1 MLPTRER
8 ILKVAAEIIAH
19 EGLRQFTAKNLANK
33 VGISDAAIFKH
44 FSTMDEIA
52 EEIIRR
58 YTAECLS
65 RTREAIASGSD
76 SIEKLERI
84 IESHIELLEKTKG
97 VVPIICFEF
106 SRSNKR
112 NLKRLINEFLESY
125 AGMIKSVLEEGIRRG
140 EISADIDLD
149 EASFS
154 FIGFM
159 QAKAFQWF
167 IRGKKGKIIKDK
179 ETVKKLLLR
188 GFKKF

>member
-8 ILKVAAEIIAH
+8 ILKAAAEIIAH
-19 EGLRQFTAKNLANK
+19 EGLRQFTAKNLAGK

-52 EEIIRR
+52 EEIIKR
-58 YTAECLS
+58 YTGECLS
-65 RTREAIASGSD
+65 RTQEAILLGGN
-76 SIEKLERI
+76 SIEKLERV
-84 IESHIELLEKTKG
+84 IESHMDLLEKTKG

-106 SRSNKR
+106 ARSNKR
-112 NLKRLINEFLESY
+112 NLKRLINEFLETY
-125 AGMIKSVLEEGIRRG
+125 AGMIKGVLEEGIRKG
-140 EISADIDLD
+140 EIAQDIDLD

-188 GFKKF
+188 GLSSF